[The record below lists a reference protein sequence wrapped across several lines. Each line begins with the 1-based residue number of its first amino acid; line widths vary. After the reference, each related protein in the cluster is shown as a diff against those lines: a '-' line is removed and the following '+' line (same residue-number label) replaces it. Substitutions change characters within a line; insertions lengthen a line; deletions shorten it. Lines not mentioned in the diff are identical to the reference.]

1 MTCETCGRTFEDDEY
16 IIIRENMGEHF
27 GFPAYEEWAA
37 CPYCK
42 STDISEY

>member
-1 MTCETCGRTFEDDEY
+1 MTCDNCGRIFDEP
-16 IIIRENMGEHF
+16 ITVKENMGEHF

-42 STDISEY
+42 STDISD